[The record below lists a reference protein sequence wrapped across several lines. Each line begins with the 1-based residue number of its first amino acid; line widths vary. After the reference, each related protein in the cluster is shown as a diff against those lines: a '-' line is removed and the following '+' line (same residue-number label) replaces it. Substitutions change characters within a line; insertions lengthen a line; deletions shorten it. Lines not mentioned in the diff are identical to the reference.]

1 MLNHSTRFFIF
12 TEILGYMVKNEEVKI
27 LLNSV
32 GIDCNII
39 NSNNL
44 NHVWNIVKIDGEYYQ
59 LDVTWYLMQYLKK

>member
-1 MLNHSTRFFIF
+1 
-12 TEILGYMVKNEEVKI
+12 MVKNEEVKI